1 MSRYL
6 ITFDMDTNCLTEKY
20 HHNNPNNAYADIRRV
35 LEKHGFKNI
44 QDSVYLGDENISEAH
59 GTIAIQEVTYKFD
72 WFNPCVSNIRFY
84 RLESD
89 LNAQF
94 ISDRVHEAKQASRA
108 RLELLRESLIES
120 GLNEAQIEQILAKQE
135 QQNFNHIL
143 DRDNSK
149 T

>member
-6 ITFDMDTNCLTEKY
+6 ITFDMDTNCLAEKY

-44 QDSVYLGDENISEAH
+44 QGSVYLGDESISEAH

-89 LNAQF
+89 LNVQF
-94 ISDRVHEAKQASRA
+94 ISDRVFEAKQSANA
-108 RLELLRESLIES
+108 RLALLRESLVES
-120 GLNEAQIEQILAKQE
+120 GLSNSQIDNILSKQK
-135 QQNFNHIL
+135 QQDLSEIL
-143 DRDNSK
+143 IEDLDWK
-149 T
+149 